1 MAVLSLFGCSPRHAT
16 TCRAD
21 TTHVCPR
28 GALDSD
34 SRNSLTQVVA
44 ARRPCRLLSLLKD
57 ESSNIQHLNTKQLG
71 ARSVACVR
79 AAPLSQ
85 PMSTAAPLGLSSR
98 RALGRHAI
106 ARTRRAALDPTG
118 MHKIHIQATGAK
130 DAAISLS
137 PHHRRRP
144 RLSPLSHILA
154 ATSSAKLRISRH
166 SSSQPHRGY
175 LSISSWLP
183 PSGATT

>member
-1 MAVLSLFGCSPRHAT
+1 MTDAPWRWTLPQLRVALAIFSASKTSNTTDDTCSIRNTA
-16 TCRAD
+16 RA
-21 TTHVCPR
+21 HCVSCAR
-28 GALDSD
+28 GAAYPT
-34 SRNSLTQVVA
+34 NV
-44 ARRPCRLLSLLKD
+44 
-57 ESSNIQHLNTKQLG
+57 
-71 ARSVACVR
+71 
-79 AAPLSQ
+79 
-85 PMSTAAPLGLSSR
+85 TAAPLGLSSR

-118 MHKIHIQATGAK
+118 MHKYIYKRLARRTQV
-130 DAAISLS
+130 AAISLS
-137 PHHRRRP
+137 PHHRRGP

-166 SSSQPHRGY
+166 SSSQPHRGH